1 MRRSMVDPARECNPG
16 AGLPLREIVTVP
28 MSNER
33 ADLSTTRA
41 LRRQIAQT
49 RPLSEK
55 DISGNYG
62 SYDDVQQEK
71 RGEKTKGT
79 LFPSFLRMSDI
90 RGIGRRGLGIYNAP
104 ARTSLSNA
112 SMIAPCRL
120 PVGVGVAAEFPRARP
135 EDRRVRPSQA
145 RNTSAR
151 PRSAWS
157 ARLRRA
163 GYVHPPLRVEVIDVV
178 RNLQAR
184 CASDLEKAPS
194 ATREHDRVQPPT
206 LNLYAQRREGGLESP
221 TQYSLSDQNL
231 ISRERPR
238 LDSHRR
244 SLRAA
249 GQS

>member
-1 MRRSMVDPARECNPG
+1 MHSLSEQQGQNHDDEGDQSPTHALGFTAVQPPPSREPARRAPLSASAGVSARHGPPDSRRRSTHDPSSC
-16 AGLPLREIVTVP
+16 PLI
-28 MSNER
+28 ER
-33 ADLSTTRA
+33 VYA
-41 LRRQIAQT
+41 
-49 RPLSEK
+49 
-55 DISGNYG
+55 
-62 SYDDVQQEK
+62 V
-71 RGEKTKGT
+71 
-79 LFPSFLRMSDI
+79 LFPGPGTRNTIS
-90 RGIGRRGLGIYNAP
+90 A
-104 ARTSLSNA
+104 
-112 SMIAPCRL
+112 
-120 PVGVGVAAEFPRARP
+120 GVGTHRHLEAGSFSSSRVSSSRP

-151 PRSAWS
+151 PRSARS

-163 GYVHPPLRVEVIDVV
+163 GYVHLPLRVEVIDVV

-184 CASDLEKAPS
+184 CASDQEKAPS

-221 TQYSLSDQNL
+221 TQYPLSDQNL